1 MSSAAI
7 LITCAVVIPLALALL
22 RERNLAIHFVSVWA
36 MLPQI
41 VAHCAVL
48 SAAGPVFASVLTC
61 LVLKPALR
69 VDARVSGAFVRAALK
84 FSLRDWLHRKCS

>member
-1 MSSAAI
+1 MNLAAI
-7 LITCAVVIPLALALL
+7 LITCVVVIPLTLALL

-41 VAHCAVL
+41 VAHCAAL

-61 LVLKPALR
+61 PVLILALR
-69 VDARVSGAFVRAALK
+69 VDARVSGAFSRAALN
-84 FSLRDWLHRKCS
+84 FSLRDWLHRKRC